1 MSRFTRIETGTFKID
16 SIDVG
21 YYGRAPQ
28 VVLVKNDEKFP
39 VKLRRIG
46 NKIIGKTELELTLY
60 LTKKGSWVVGP
71 ARNKITVKVCKGC
84 GKEVKRWSCC
94 GGYYNF
100 TWVSRNKRVVEDI
113 FTAVYQDNPTKRR
126 SSITLEDSK
135 GEEFK
140 CHLHDIFRELP
151 KVYTGIPIK
160 LREKSK
166 GVVHVWVPIE

>member
-1 MSRFTRIETGTFKID
+1 MDKRFKDIVTGTFKI
-16 SIDVG
+16 VG
-21 YYGRAPQ
+21 FDLWHQAK
-28 VVLVKNDEKFP
+28 VILEKDD
-39 VKLRRIG
+39 KQYNIYLSRLQHQ
-46 NKIIGKTELELTLY
+46 IIGKSEIEATLY
-60 LTKKGSWVVGP
+60 LTQSNNWVIGP
-71 ARNKITVKVCKGC
+71 ARNQITVKVCKGC

-166 GVVHVWVPIE
+166 GGVHVWVPE